1 MTELLER
8 LAKLR
13 GNAPAP
19 AKKMGLGA
27 KKSDAV
33 PAPAKKTG
41 KAAPAPAP
49 AKKVKEVA
57 KAKAAPATNF
67 KPESNYEAHGELVD
81 AKTARKI
88 RKLLEDAGIEPNGYF
103 IICPDEEMRRM
114 ADDDG
119 NGSIAFCYRAPIKN
133 IYPRLH
139 RGE

>member
-1 MTELLER
+1 MDLLER
-8 LAKLR
+8 LAMLR

-27 KKSDAV
+27 KKAIEEA
-33 PAPAKKTG
+33 PTPAKKSG
-41 KAAPAPAP
+41 KAVAAPAPAP
-49 AKKVKEVA
+49 AKKVKAVP
-57 KAKAAPATNF
+57 APAPTNF
-67 KPESNYEAHGELVD
+67 KPESNYEAHGKLVD

-88 RKLLEDAGIEPNGYF
+88 AKLLEDAGIEASGYF
-103 IICPDEEMRRM
+103 ITCPDGEMRRM

-133 IYPRLH
+133 IYPKNH